1 MSFSFEPLQT
11 KALRTLTGRGK
22 SFKIPFHMICS
33 SLSCLPTDEACQT
46 LVRSLQLSEDSQGGY
61 PNIILGM
68 AIRLYLTFQSPF
80 QVRIVPRK
88 WKTYQRTR
96 WLFFSA
102 VAALVLTSLA
112 RTFRLLL
119 KCFCRA
125 SRGFVKLKD
134 HCCCRLLMALCFD
147 GLALMLRF
155 QSQS

>member
-1 MSFSFEPLQT
+1 MSFSFEPLPT
-11 KALRTLTGRGK
+11 KALRTSIGRGK
-22 SFKIPFHMICS
+22 SFKIPFHMIWA

-46 LVRSLQLSEDSQGGY
+46 LVRSLQLLEDSQGGY
-61 PNIILGM
+61 PSIILGM
-68 AIRLYLTFQSPF
+68 ATRLYLTFQIPF
-80 QVRIVPRK
+80 QVHIVPRK

-125 SRGFVKLKD
+125 SRGFVKLRD

-147 GLALMLRF
+147 GLALTLRF